1 MRARLQAGFHRD
13 GVDRVTVLCMSLN
26 RTVQRSEKMRCDE
39 KSDRH
44 WR

>member
-1 MRARLQAGFHRD
+1 MRARLQARFHRD
-13 GVDRVTVLCMSLN
+13 GVGRLAALCMSLN
-26 RTVQRSEKMRCDE
+26 RTVERSEKMRCDE